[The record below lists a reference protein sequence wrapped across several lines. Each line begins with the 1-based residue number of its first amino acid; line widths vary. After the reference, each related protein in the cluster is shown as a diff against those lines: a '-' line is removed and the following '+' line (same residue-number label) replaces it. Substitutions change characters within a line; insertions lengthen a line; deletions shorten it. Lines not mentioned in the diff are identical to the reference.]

1 MPASFNPD
9 TLATDHGIVGRRGA
23 LRAIYACL
31 RTGRHPL
38 LEGPV
43 GVGKTALA
51 RAVAAGMGRGFVRV
65 DGDGR
70 YTESKLVGHFDP
82 PGVLERGY
90 QPDLFIPGPLVEAM
104 RAGALLFINELNR
117 MPEGVQNVLLPAL
130 DEGVVQVPHLGTVEA
145 APGFGLVATQ
155 NPAEFVATGHLSEAL
170 LDRFELVR
178 LTYQTET
185 EERVIVQQEARCTPS
200 TTLIAQAVD
209 LVRSTRSDPRIRR
222 GASVRAAI
230 AIADLATV
238 LDGDLAAAADL
249 ALPTRIELADARRTP
264 MSDVLSDL
272 MDKLKKKASSPHK
285 RP

>member
-1 MPASFNPD
+1 MAFDPD
-9 TLATDHGIVGRRGA
+9 ILAVDHGIVGRRGE
-23 LRAIYACL
+23 LRAIHACL
-31 RTGRHPL
+31 ITGRHPL

-70 YTESKLVGHFDP
+70 YSESKLVGHFDP

-104 RAGALLFINELNR
+104 RAGALLFVNELNR

-130 DEGVVQVPHLGTVEA
+130 DEGVVQVPHLGAVHAES
-145 APGFGLVATQ
+145 GFGLVATQ

-178 LTYQTET
+178 LGYQDASQEH
-185 EERVIVQQEARCTPS
+185 VIVQQEARCAPTAG
-200 TTLIAQAVD
+200 LVAQAVA
-209 LVRSTRSDPRIRR
+209 LVRATRSDPRIRR

-238 LDGDLAAAADL
+238 LEGDIAAAAAL

-264 MSDVLSDL
+264 MPDVLRDL
-272 MDKLKKKASSPHK
+272 VDQQQKK
-285 RP
+285 RPSNPPMRR